1 MPTTS
6 GEHVAFRRYSDF
18 LALDAQL
25 RLSLGGG
32 RADWLPCFHDRS
44 LPRLPPKTAFWHD
57 ATAAT
62 TTMRRWG
69 ALQLYLDAAL
79 DAITVAQD
87 EEAWHAFRAFLCLA

>member
-1 MPTTS
+1 MTTWS
-6 GEHVAFRRYSDF
+6 
-18 LALDAQL
+18 
-25 RLSLGGG
+25 
-32 RADWLPCFHDRS
+32 
-44 LPRLPPKTAFWHD
+44 
-57 ATAAT
+57 T